1 MIIHQILPATISII
15 FLVLYYYFIGSLL
28 YPFIFSSKK
37 NYDKQIN
44 QSLFLGLISNTTFLY
59 LWNLFFPINEI
70 GFVVFIL
77 ICFFI
82 GVKYRIIKNIRNNI
96 VSYFIKY
103 IPFIFLISTWLG
115 FLSNNMI
122 GPYDL
127 GLYHLQVIKWAES
140 FHVVKGIGN
149 LHSRLGFSCSSWLL
163 SSQFNV
169 VFNTKLFLWTHG
181 AIYLIIGFINFLYLP
196 VFSKIRI
203 KKSEKIIR
211 IFYLPMLVN
220 LCFSSFPGTS
230 SDLPVFLFTS
240 IISIYYFRFI
250 AYKENDSINMIFI
263 LAVLGLSS
271 KLTFAAVIIGLSFP
285 LIFIMIKQISNI
297 NYLAKGI
304 VLLSLTTF
312 ILWSYRNVIM
322 TGYPFYPY
330 NKISFPVEWKMNQVT
345 VENIKNQITIYS
357 TGYTDIKKL
366 KYKERLKWYLKK
378 ITVQHRKIEIYYP
391 IIIGVFGLLYSL
403 IFIRKKFHEIVML
416 ALPSIFPILLWTQ
429 IPGSRFFSSSF
440 WWFGIA
446 FIVYPLTKMM
456 KNRNYNY
463 LFLLIVAFSIS
474 IHVLDRLGS
483 PKNFFP
489 MNIKSEIPDITTK
502 KNITNQGL
510 TYFLPKDDLCWD
522 SPLPCS
528 PEPEFWLENVV
539 QITEGK
545 IWEGYRIK
553 KLNQLDDNIN

>member
-181 AIYLIIGFINFLYLP
+181 AIYLIIGFINF
-196 VFSKIRI
+196 F
-203 KKSEKIIR
+203 
-211 IFYLPMLVN
+211 
-220 LCFSSFPGTS
+220 
-230 SDLPVFLFTS
+230 FT
-240 IISIYYFRFI
+240 
-250 AYKENDSINMIFI
+250 
-263 LAVLGLSS
+263 
-271 KLTFAAVIIGLSFP
+271 
-285 LIFIMIKQISNI
+285 
-297 NYLAKGI
+297 
-304 VLLSLTTF
+304 
-312 ILWSYRNVIM
+312 
-322 TGYPFYPY
+322 
-330 NKISFPVEWKMNQVT
+330 
-345 VENIKNQITIYS
+345 
-357 TGYTDIKKL
+357 
-366 KYKERLKWYLKK
+366 
-378 ITVQHRKIEIYYP
+378 
-391 IIIGVFGLLYSL
+391 
-403 IFIRKKFHEIVML
+403 
-416 ALPSIFPILLWTQ
+416 
-429 IPGSRFFSSSF
+429 
-440 WWFGIA
+440 
-446 FIVYPLTKMM
+446 
-456 KNRNYNY
+456 Y
-463 LFLLIVAFSIS
+463 LFFQ
-474 IHVLDRLGS
+474 
-483 PKNFFP
+483 K
-489 MNIKSEIPDITTK
+489 
-502 KNITNQGL
+502 
-510 TYFLPKDDLCWD
+510 
-522 SPLPCS
+522 
-528 PEPEFWLENVV
+528 LE
-539 QITEGK
+539 
-545 IWEGYRIK
+545 
-553 KLNQLDDNIN
+553 